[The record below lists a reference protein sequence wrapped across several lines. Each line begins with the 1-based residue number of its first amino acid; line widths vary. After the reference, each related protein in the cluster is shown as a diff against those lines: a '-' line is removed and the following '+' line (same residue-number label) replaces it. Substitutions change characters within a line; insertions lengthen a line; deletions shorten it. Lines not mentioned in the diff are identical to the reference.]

1 MQVGVH
7 NGVDVGEVV
16 GVQLVAELAGVFL
29 LKGLELAV
37 DGQHFLKLL
46 RFQKTQRLAPEL
58 VHGRGFL
65 RHGKAL
71 L

>member
-1 MQVGVH
+1 MQIGVH
-7 NGVDVGEVV
+7 NGVDVGEIV

-46 RFQKTQRLAPEL
+46 RFQKTQGIVPEL
-58 VHGRGFL
+58 IHGDRVLG
-65 RHGKAL
+65 HGKAL